1 MILPSFHCSSWQ
13 FQTISIYFRAFYVV
27 FHEKVRSHAM
37 NKAGVYGKSISV
49 LRHILSLRYVLRQIV
64 TNLMH
69 CLHVLSLRYVLSLRS
84 DKTCRKIHS
93 LHVLS
98 PLRQQHYSLSSP
110 SFHVC
115 VCVFMCICPWQP
127 ARARECVVVYCVV
140 FYYPTSISAKQKIC
154 IALSRL
160 RGYCCCVQLDYRSR
174 N

>member
-115 VCVFMCICPWQP
+115 VCVHVHLSVAAG
-127 ARARECVVVYCVV
+127 ARPRV
-140 FYYPTSISAKQKIC
+140 
-154 IALSRL
+154 
-160 RGYCCCVQLDYRSR
+160 CCGILCGVLLPHLNQC
-174 N
+174 